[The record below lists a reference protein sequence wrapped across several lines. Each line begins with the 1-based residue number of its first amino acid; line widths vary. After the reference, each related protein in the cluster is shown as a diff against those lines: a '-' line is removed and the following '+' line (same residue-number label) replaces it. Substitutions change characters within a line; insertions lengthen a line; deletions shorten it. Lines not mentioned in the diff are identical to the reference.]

1 MSEVESRGRTERERP
16 RSAGERGKLHKRSA
30 EANSLGRYESPAIK
44 KRFTPEAAEREN
56 LISSRQEINRAVWF
70 SA

>member
-16 RSAGERGKLHKRSA
+16 RSAGERGKLHERKRRKQTA
-30 EANSLGRYESPAIK
+30 LDVMNHRLKKANHANGGRG
-44 KRFTPEAAEREN
+44 EN
-56 LISSRQEINRAVWF
+56 LISSRQEINHGVWF